1 MNFAKNRT
9 EKLSKILPS
18 MSFKKETPILYFKPR
33 SSTRWSKRQYLLLPA
48 WCYRVVA
55 PRVHER
61 HVNILEK
68 AVLGMCHAGVFAAIE
83 IGEKLDIGSNL
94 AELVINQLS
103 DQSLINSQGLL
114 TEQGLNILEQE
125 TEILATQDMVAGFIF
140 QDPWTRELLPRFVER
155 QEYAEVKF
163 NNDGFPNLVFG
174 TTGKPDYHR
183 AYMPLPV
190 ENVIKT
196 QPSPQNILQAV
207 RKHSQALCH
216 NDNLE
221 EDQEIWTFEQVPNL
235 QRISFIEEEP
245 TPVWLATYIYLPENS
260 LSATTWNVCDPFGL
274 GDSPWIR
281 RRLER
286 QINNNSTFRGF
297 QKLIQEMISEQSE
310 EGKNNSEFTDF
321 IRFVHNES
329 VMKVENKLT
338 LEIRRWQSLYNNLVA
353 MERTYIEADLLA
365 GSTNVADKLDD
376 VLVKAQKAVES
387 LLLTIRE
394 TYPTDNSWKIL
405 SPGDREYNRN
415 LLNQLADN
423 LGFITPLSKSL
434 VDVKQG
440 KIKSAADYGEG
451 SLRSHLLAALLTTRH
466 DSKHPLQ
473 LVAQN
478 APEML
483 TRLDNLA
490 QLRDKSSHFSNQQLT
505 LPEVSPQ
512 ISTVYEFVVRMLRIP
527 YQE

>member
-1 MNFAKNRT
+1 M
-9 EKLSKILPS
+9 ILNPVPLLVGV
-18 MSFKKETPILYFKPR
+18 KDNIYFC
-33 SSTRWSKRQYLLLPA
+33 QLGG
-48 WCYRVVA
+48 CYRVVA

-68 AVLGMCHAGVFAAIE
+68 AVLGMCHAGVFAAVE

-94 AELVINQLS
+94 AALVIKQLS
-103 DQSLINSQGLL
+103 EQSFINSQGLL
-114 TEQGLNILEQE
+114 TKQGLNILEQE

-140 QDPWTRELLPRFVER
+140 QDPWTGELLPRFVER

-174 TTGKPDYHR
+174 TTGKPDYRR

-207 RKHSQALCH
+207 RQHDKALRYRG
-216 NDNLE
+216 NLE
-221 EDQEIWTFEQVPNL
+221 ESDDEETWTFEKVPKL
-235 QRISFIEEEP
+235 KSISFVEEDP
-245 TPVWLATYIYLPENS
+245 TPVWLATYLYLPENS

-274 GDSPWIR
+274 GDSLWLR
-281 RRLER
+281 RRLEK

-297 QKLIQEMISEQSE
+297 QKLVQEMIGEQRE
-310 EGKNNSEFTDF
+310 EGENNIEFTDF

-338 LEIRRWQSLYNNLVA
+338 LEIRRWQSLYNNLLA

-394 TYPTDNSWKIL
+394 AYPTDNSWKVL

-505 LPEVSPQ
+505 LSEVSPQ
-512 ISTVYEFVVRMLRIP
+512 ISTVYEFVARMLEIT